1 MAMDDR
7 IERLLKFQAT
17 GIGFDAL
24 WVELEPLVTSLAA
37 ASLGKRRRSGQ
48 VVNVVADDIANRVGL
63 ALSRLAEP
71 QRCNAR
77 FDPTKTRQPGLT
89 GLRAW
94 LSRIVANA
102 VVDAVQPRRRRRKRG
117 PGTRHPS
124 PPELV
129 GGAAWVTILATV
141 EAGGDDPTRLTMA
154 ELEPIVAEC
163 LRRIPVARQR
173 RVVALKLHDG
183 LSLRQTATLLGV
195 PVCRV
200 MGDLDAGMTT
210 LRRLLVERGVEPG
223 DATPR
228 RRSARRPRA
237 FDRRPE
243 TTPGAM
249 PAGAPRRRG
258 SGWGTGK
265 SWEVIDGKRS

>member
-1 MAMDDR
+1 MAMDDW

-102 VVDAVQPRRRRRKRG
+102 VVDAVQPRRRRTRG
-117 PGTRHPS
+117 PGDRPPS

-129 GGAAWVTILATV
+129 GGAAWGTILATV

-154 ELEPIVAEC
+154 ELEAIVAEC

-173 RVVALKLHDG
+173 RVVALKLQDG